1 MYVILK
7 MFKKIF
13 YLFGNYYYSN
23 YYVFTVDDERDIFEL
38 MEDSGLAEGMYNI
51 ENV

>member
-23 YYVFTVDDERDIFEL
+23 YCTVDDEREHL
-38 MEDSGLAEGMYNI
+38 HMEDSGLAECM
-51 ENV
+51 

>member
-13 YLFGNYYYSN
+13 YLFGNHYYSN
-23 YYVFTVDDERDIFEL
+23 YYVFTVDDEREHL
-38 MEDSGLAEGMYNI
+38 EHMEDSGLAECM
-51 ENV
+51 